1 MSSILIQKNRYTI
14 DMNNHKEINILKI
27 ERTILKLSNVVKEVA
42 VFMHNKQLFALI
54 YPNFQKAKDRKIIR
68 LENEI
73 RWYAVELYNMQ
84 APKEQK
90 IKGYQIVQT
99 PLPKNDKGE
108 VKRSELKKFIKEQ
121 ALLSKNLEYEPKDK
135 VYQSIKI
142 FLSTLTAESITPSSH
157 LELDLHLDS
166 LNYIELFTFIEKSFG
181 VYIDEAQFSQ
191 MLILDALCKYVNE
204 HKQKITISDIN
215 WKTIL
220 NEKISFDL
228 NYSPLPIMIYKT
240 LFLPLYKLYFSLKV
254 SGFENF
260 PKEPCIIAPSHQS
273 MLDGFILAAAL
284 PYDVLKKTFFLAYQA
299 VFGTKIM
306 RPIIQNSQTI
316 LINVNSDLKASMQKS
331 TLPLKSGQNL
341 VVFPEGARSRDRELL
356 EFKKFFAILSIEL
369 DIPVVPVVLDGTFE
383 AMPAGKLF
391 PRPAPIIIKYLDP
404 IYPKG
409 LSYDELVSKVKK
421 AIHQEMIEHPLHS

>member
-1 MSSILIQKNRYTI
+1 
-14 DMNNHKEINILKI
+14 MNHHKEINILKI
-27 ERTILKLSNVVKEVA
+27 ERTILKLSNVIKEVA

-54 YPNFQKAKDRKIIR
+54 YPDFQEAKDRKIIR

-73 RWYAVELYNMQ
+73 KWYAVELYNIKT
-84 APKEQK
+84 PNDQK

-99 PLPKNDKGE
+99 PLPKNDIGE
-108 VKRSELKKFIKEQ
+108 VKRSELEKFMKVQ
-121 ALLSKNLEYEPKDK
+121 ALQNKNLVDEPKDK
-135 VYQSIKI
+135 VYQSIKT
-142 FLSTLTAESITPSSH
+142 FLSTFTFEPITPSSH

-166 LNYIELFTFIEKSFG
+166 LNYIQLFTFIEKSFG
-181 VYIDEAQFSQ
+181 VYIDEALFSQ
-191 MLILDALCKYVNE
+191 ILILSELCHYVDE
-204 HKQKITISDIN
+204 KKEKITITDIN
-215 WKTIL
+215 WKTVL

-254 SGFENF
+254 SGYENF
-260 PKEPCIIAPSHQS
+260 PKQPCIIAPSHQS

-284 PYDVLKKTFFLAYQA
+284 PYSVLKKTFFLAYQA

-306 RPIIQNSQTI
+306 RPIVQNSQTI
-316 LINVNSDLKASMQKS
+316 LINVNKDLKTSMQKS

-356 EFKKFFAILSIEL
+356 EFKSFFAILSVEL

-391 PRPAPIIIKYLDP
+391 PRPAPVIIKYLDP

-409 LSYDELVSKVKK
+409 LNYDELVSKVKK
-421 AIHQEMIEHPLHS
+421 AIHQEMIKHPLHS